1 MIQMVELIDSLKD
14 IEHGFKHIVE
24 VGNTILSNNK
34 TEYNFELAR
43 KLLKDDSY
51 QLRMLST
58 YILGQVSPM
67 KTEALSF
74 LEDVVA
80 NDSNWRVQEM
90 LAKSFDHY
98 CKSIGYENSID
109 TIERWLS
116 DRNSNI
122 VRATIEGL
130 RIWTSR
136 KFFKDNPEIAISLI
150 SNHKNNDSLYVRK
163 SVGNALRDINKGY
176 AGLISKEVSTW
187 NLSDKKTYFTYKL
200 INRK

>member
-1 MIQMVELIDSLKD
+1 MVELIDSLKD